1 MASRAP
7 SARRRDAAPVQFEA
21 NSEAL
26 KEAQESKKRFGSGN
40 SIADRSIL

>member
-7 SARRRDAAPVQFEA
+7 SAKTREAAPVQFEA

-26 KEAQESKKRFGSGN
+26 KEAQESKKRFGSGS
-40 SIADRSIL
+40 SIVHRSIL